1 METVKPAKH
10 PDDLLPW
17 LANGTLAGA
26 ELHEVEAHVATCE
39 RCRSE
44 LAWLESLRGS
54 IAELESI
61 QAPGEFGLNRLLRDV
76 RRQPHYPERRRW
88 LDPALAAS
96 LAIIV
101 IQGVMITNLWTR
113 PENIAPLG
121 REKIDED
128 MLQIRFQPS
137 ATESDIR
144 DALQAIGASFIDG
157 PGALGIY
164 RARLLPG
171 VSGKP
176 MQVPQAIAVLKSR
189 KGVVLQVISESKR
202 ASTAAE

>member
-1 METVKPAKH
+1 METVRSERH
-10 PDDLLPW
+10 PDELLPW

-44 LAWLESLRGS
+44 LAWLESLCS
-54 IAELESI
+54 SVAELESI
-61 QAPGEFGLNRLLRDV
+61 QAPGEFGLNRLLRDI
-76 RRQPHYPERRRW
+76 RRRPHYAERRRW
-88 LDPALAAS
+88 LTPALAAS

-121 REKIDED
+121 REILDENI
-128 MLQIRFQPS
+128 LQIRFQPS

-144 DALQAIGASFIDG
+144 DSLQAIGARLIDG

-171 VSGKP
+171 GSGKP
-176 MQVPQAIAVLKSR
+176 MQVSQAIAVLKLR
-189 KGVVLQVISESKR
+189 KGVVDQVISESKH
-202 ASTAAE
+202 ASSTAE